1 MSPWVSNT
9 FIIHGECPLA
19 WMGQVCVHRHKK
31 LCYLRRTARRDG
43 VIELEGYSRP
53 TCNKQ
58 CESGHRAS
66 TVIGVIHKLDRRRV
80 LLTCCGEIFKVHSYA
95 YFPLLSLVIVR
106 ARLLSASYNK

>member
-1 MSPWVSNT
+1 MPVGLDGSSLCAQAQEALLPQT
-9 FIIHGECPLA
+9 DRA
-19 WMGQVCVHRHKK
+19 TRH
-31 LCYLRRTARRDG
+31 DG

-58 CESGHRAS
+58 CESGHDAS
-66 TVIGVIHKLDRRRV
+66 TVIGVIHKLDRRRD

-106 ARLLSASYNK
+106 ARLLCASYNK